1 MRVLYGLLGALI
13 VGGTFSSVLRTLV
26 IPRPTRSGFT
36 RAVHAVVHVPFQ
48 FVADRCRTP
57 EAKDRVLAPVAAVS
71 ILFNLISWLIAFW
84 AGYALLQA
92 SVSDLGTLEALRE
105 AGSSLFTLG
114 FASSHHVDLTVID
127 FCAAATGPITIGL
140 QIGYLPTLYAAYS
153 RREAEVTLL
162 QARAGTPPWGPEILA
177 RYAQIGV
184 TDSLAEMFRNWER
197 WAAEV
202 SESHTSYIVLSRFRS
217 PQPNRNWLVALLAV
231 MDAAAMQ
238 LALNPGRPQAEARLA
253 LRAGY
258 VCLRD
263 IGDIWRVKYDPDP
276 SPEAPIRLTYED
288 FAAAVAHAAANGYP
302 LERTPEEAWP
312 HFRGWRV
319 NYEELAYRFAYLF
332 DAVPAPWSGPRRT
345 LEETMMPITPVDR
358 RPAGPASGAGPGPGP
373 SMA

>member
-1 MRVLYGLLGALI
+1 MRVLIGIIGALI
-13 VGGTFSSVLRTLV
+13 VAGTFSSVLRTLV
-26 IPRPTRSGFT
+26 IPRPTRSSFT
-36 RAVHAVVHVPFQ
+36 RAVHWTIHLPFQ

-57 EAKDRVLAPVAAVS
+57 EAKDRVLAPAPAVS
-71 ILFNLISWLIAFW
+71 ILFNLIGWLVAFW
-84 AGYALLQA
+84 TGYAMLQA
-92 SVSDLGTLEALRE
+92 AVSDLDALDALRE

-114 FASSHHVDLTVID
+114 FASSRHVDLTVID

-162 QARAGTPPWGPEILA
+162 QARAGSPPWGPEVLA
-177 RYAQIGV
+177 RYAQIGL
-184 TDSLAEMFRNWER
+184 TNSLPELFRNWER

-202 SESHTSYIVLSRFRS
+202 SESHTSYTVLSRFRS
-217 PQPNRNWLVALLAV
+217 PQSNRNWLVALLAV
-231 MDAAAMQ
+231 MDAASMQ

-253 LRAGY
+253 LRAGF

-263 IGDIWRVKYDPDP
+263 IAEIWRIPYESDP
-276 SPEAPIRLTYED
+276 SPDAPIKLPYEE

-319 NYEELAYRFAYLF
+319 NYEDLAYRFAYLF

-345 LEETMMPITPVDR
+345 QEETLTPVTPVDR
-358 RPAGPASGAGPGPGP
+358 RPAARG
-373 SMA
+373 